1 MARRPTPVRSTPR
14 RPGRKSASG
23 RQPRRR
29 KTVRAIRSRLP
40 AGAASRPRIDIR
52 TLPGPET
59 ITRSELP
66 NGVTVLARENFSSPS
81 VVLTG
86 YIMAGSLDEKPEQ
99 AGLADLAASALLRGT
114 ARWSFNEVYQQIESV
129 GASLAIG
136 SSKHVTSFQGKALA
150 EDLGLLLGLLSE
162 ALLHPTFPELQ
173 VERLKGEKL
182 TGLAIRDQDT
192 GARAGMAFDE
202 LIYPDHPYRV
212 PDDGY
217 PETVEPLT
225 SEDLRLFHGRHYGP
239 RGMIAAVVG
248 AVEATAAVDA
258 VQEHLGT
265 WTNPGYSAP
274 PELPTLQLPQGL
286 LRREV
291 HLPGKSQCDVV
302 LGSPGPRRTDP
313 DYLAAALGNNILGR
327 FGLYGRIGDAV
338 RESAGLA
345 YYAYSSIGGGPG
357 PDPWQVNAG
366 VNPANVDRAIDL
378 IRREIGRFI
387 TRRVTEEELDENQ
400 AHFTGRLPLQ
410 LESNEGVAGALVH
423 LERFGLGLDFYQR
436 YAGLV
441 ETITR
446 DQILKVGRRF
456 LDPDRLAV
464 AVAGPVG
471 TGG

>member
-1 MARRPTPVRSTPR
+1 M
-14 RPGRKSASG
+14 
-23 RQPRRR
+23 
-29 KTVRAIRSRLP
+29 
-40 AGAASRPRIDIR
+40 DIR

-59 ITRSELP
+59 ITRRELP
-66 NGVTVLARENFSSPS
+66 NGVTVLARESFSSPS

-86 YIMAGSLDEKPEQ
+86 YVLAGSLDETPEQ

-114 ARWSFNEVYQQIESV
+114 ARWSFNEIYQQIESV
-129 GASLAIG
+129 GASLGIG

-162 ALLHPTFPELQ
+162 ALLHPTFPEIQ
-173 VERLKGEKL
+173 VDRLKGEKL

-202 LIYPDHPYRV
+202 LVYPDHPYRV

-217 PETVEPLT
+217 PETVGPLT
-225 SEDLRLFHGRHYGP
+225 SEDLRAFHGRHYGP
-239 RGMIAAVVG
+239 RGMAVAVVG
-248 AVEATAAVDA
+248 AVEADAAVDA
-258 VQEHLGT
+258 VQAHLGS
-265 WTNPGYSAP
+265 WTNPGQPHPS
-274 PELPTLQLPQGL
+274 ELPPVQAPQGL
-286 LRREV
+286 LRRDV
-291 HLPGKSQCDVV
+291 PLPGKSQCDVV
-302 LGSPGPRRTDP
+302 LGSPGPRRADP

-366 VNPANVDRAIDL
+366 VNPANVERAVGL
-378 IRREIGRFI
+378 IRREIGRFAA
-387 TRRVTEEELDENQ
+387 RRVSTEELDENQ

-423 LERFGLGLDFYQR
+423 LERFGLGLDYYQR
-436 YAGLV
+436 YPGLV
-441 ETITR
+441 QAITR
-446 DQILKVGRRF
+446 DQILEVARRF

-471 TGG
+471 SGGST